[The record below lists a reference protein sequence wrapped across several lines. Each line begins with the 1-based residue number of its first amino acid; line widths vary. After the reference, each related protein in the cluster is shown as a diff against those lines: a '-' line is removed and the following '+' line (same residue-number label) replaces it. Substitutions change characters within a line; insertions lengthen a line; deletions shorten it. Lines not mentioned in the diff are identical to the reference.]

1 MADEKYHWVETKVY
15 DHDGEVIAINQS
27 YVPGEFKPDEMTL
40 KYWAWLDK
48 RREPSEETLSE
59 EHRNER

>member
-15 DHDGEVIAINQS
+15 DQDGEVIAINQS
-27 YVPGEFKPDEMTL
+27 YVPGEFKPDGATL

>member
-15 DHDGEVIAINQS
+15 DQDGEVIAINQS
-27 YVPGEFKPDEMTL
+27 YVPGEFKPDEATL

-48 RREPSEETLSE
+48 RREPGKKE
-59 EHRNER
+59 